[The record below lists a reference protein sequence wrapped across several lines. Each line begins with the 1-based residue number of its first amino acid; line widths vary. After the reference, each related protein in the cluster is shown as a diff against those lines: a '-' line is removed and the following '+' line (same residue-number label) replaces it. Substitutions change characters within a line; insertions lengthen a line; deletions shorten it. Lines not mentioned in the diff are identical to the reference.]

1 MLSRNG
7 ARRAAVSDMLLAM
20 ALLRRMAKKLK
31 ALRAERGWSQ
41 VDLAARAGISR
52 VHLARIETERLEP
65 TLGVIERLAK
75 ALKVKAGALLE

>member
-1 MLSRNG
+1 
-7 ARRAAVSDMLLAM
+7 
-20 ALLRRMAKKLK
+20 MAKKLK